1 MSKGSSM
8 MLCFVLHWSA
18 LPLNRLPSPPSP
30 SPLPSVAAAARHFNR
45 CASFAVRACCIVSVV
60 SVHVAAAC
68 PSLSC
73 CSETAVALLSKRT
86 FWNRTANCGG
96 GGGGGGGCGDGDC
109 FGECDEWSGCD
120 PSKAGA
126 GPPPTLCRT
135 VRSSQ
140 TCGGSG
146 SIGAFRYDESS
157 ELSTSA

>member
-30 SPLPSVAAAARHFNR
+30 SPLPSAAAAAARHFNR
-45 CASFAVRACCIVSVV
+45 CASFAVRACCIVNVV

-68 PSLSC
+68 PNLSC
-73 CSETAVALLSKRT
+73 CSETAVALSSKRT
-86 FWNRTANCGG
+86 FWNRTTNCGG
-96 GGGGGGGCGDGDC
+96 GGGGGDGDC
-109 FGECDEWSGCD
+109 FGECD
-120 PSKAGA
+120 PSTAGA